1 MESISSI
8 PATRCVRGDVGN
20 NSCGN
25 SHSLLLPKK
34 TSSWFS
40 WLTNPT
46 PPKTSVICSG
56 VCSCGRWTWRE
67 MRIFCRASCAVDGLL
82 ATATI
87 FGKKNKWKNTWNNR
101 RPGKR
106 HIYILSYLCSKPL
119 FKLYIFN
126 KSQTKTGLV
135 HFSFAHVFQLVEWGV
150 WITVFDIP
158 NGSCAFNLGNDS
170 STGWKMATPCWQWYL
185 FKSKILDG
193 CKIKWET
200 GNCKHILA
208 YTIRIENWSLTFLNY
223 IANRWELQKAVCLG
237 SFVERTWTCTT
248 HFCHSIVN
256 LLGGNSLCSKIPE
269 QAII

>member
-1 MESISSI
+1 MAHKSHPTQNLGDLLWSMQLWKMNLARNAHLLQSFL
-8 PATRCVRGDVGN
+8 RC
-20 NSCGN
+20 
-25 SHSLLLPKK
+25 
-34 TSSWFS
+34 
-40 WLTNPT
+40 
-46 PPKTSVICSG
+46 
-56 VCSCGRWTWRE
+56 RWT
-67 MRIFCRASCAVDGLL
+67 
-82 ATATI
+82 
-87 FGKKNKWKNTWNNR
+87 FGHSYNFWEKNKWKNTWNNR

-106 HIYILSYLCSKPL
+106 HIYILSYSCSKPL